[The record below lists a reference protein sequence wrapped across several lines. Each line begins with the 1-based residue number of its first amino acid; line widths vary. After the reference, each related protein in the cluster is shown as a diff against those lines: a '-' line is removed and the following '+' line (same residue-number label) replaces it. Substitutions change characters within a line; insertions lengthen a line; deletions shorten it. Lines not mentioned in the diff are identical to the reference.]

1 MANVRCTYQQATT
14 VSIPREEL
22 LFWVVYNE
30 ELSKTDLR
38 VVLFLLTEL
47 GGWKPPKTTEA
58 IDPLN
63 YKIIEE
69 KMIAEK
75 LYISKKDVKKAIKH
89 LLEMGIIEQGDF
101 NGGRNGY
108 RFTF

>member
-1 MANVRCTYQQATT
+1 MANVRCTYQQSTT
-14 VSIPREEL
+14 VSIPRDEL
-22 LFWVVYNE
+22 LYWVVYNE

-47 GGWKPPKTTEA
+47 NGWQPPKTTEGV
-58 IDPLN
+58 DPLN

-69 KMIAEK
+69 KIVAEK
-75 LYISKKDVKKAIKH
+75 LYISKKDVKKSVKH
-89 LLEMGIIEQGDF
+89 LIELGIIEKGDF